1 MRVALLMAVLC
12 AGEFSGRTPLAAQ
25 GANGCALPYEARP
38 GSTGYQKR
46 DYGCEGYFV
55 QPQAAS
61 LNVEVLSLVRGG
73 ITFGDQDRVQL
84 AIPRLSTGLR
94 ESATV
99 FGTGLVSGL
108 NWALDGVARSDA
120 PMTWVLSTVVR
131 RDSLRPQNI
140 GLMATAR
147 RQSGM
152 GAPVFVA
159 VEMRDPSR
167 GAANTSAPR
176 STALVFRVPLAGIAE
191 WRVAPNGVWKRA
203 ESLDGDGRFSCTL
216 PESVRGDVEV
226 EIRWARRGSRTFG
239 ATEALR
245 LLLW

>member
-1 MRVALLMAVLC
+1 MALVIAVLC
-12 AGEFSGRTPLAAQ
+12 ACELRGRSSLAAQ

-38 GSTGYQKR
+38 GTTGYQKR
-46 DYGCEGYFV
+46 DYGCEGYYV

-73 ITFGDQDRVQL
+73 ISFGDQDRVQL
-84 AIPRLSTGLR
+84 AIPRLSAGLR
-94 ESATV
+94 ESATI
-99 FGTGLVSGL
+99 FGTGLVPGL
-108 NWALDGVARSDA
+108 NWALDGVARPDA
-120 PMTWVLSTVVR
+120 PMNWVLSTVVR
-131 RDSLRPQNI
+131 RDSLPPQNI

-159 VEMRDPSR
+159 VEIRDPSR
-167 GAANTSAPR
+167 GAANSSAQR
-176 STALVFRVPLAGIAE
+176 TTTLVFRVPLAGIAE
-191 WRVAPNGVWKRA
+191 WRVAPGTAWKRA
-203 ESLDGDGRFSCTL
+203 EALDGDGRFSCTL
-216 PESVRGDVEV
+216 PESVRGEVDVEV
-226 EIRWARRGSRTFG
+226 RWARRGSRTFG